1 MYIKQKARVFFMWYS
16 FYNRFNAF
24 IIKMALGI
32 YLFGKPLV
40 TLMVKCRMMPTQ
52 PKLTRFNQNVMSKY
66 QIYNSIFMTLPFD
79 TITKT
84 GVLLPLFHETCKKGF
99 TAGDNPTTIVER
111 FFKKYQDRRSTESQ
125 INLLFRFIQYIERQ
139 VVLFDA
145 IEDAAFPIVNNMDG
159 IGTLRSLKESVTAEN
174 KLELLQKY
182 LEEFKVRIVLT
193 AHPTQFYPGSVLGII
208 TDLTEAIRENDLLR
222 INDLLA
228 QLGKTPF
235 FKHKKPS
242 PYDEAVSLIWYLEN
256 VFYKSFGTI
265 YDYIQQN
272 IFDGKQID
280 NDIINVGFW
289 PGGDRDGNP
298 FVTPEITLKV
308 AKRLRETVIKNYY
321 RDVRKLRRKLTFDG
335 VEDKIV
341 VLETELYKIIT
352 NKKSSLTVDNFSSEL
367 KEIKQLVID
376 KHQSL
381 YVSEVNSLINKIHL
395 FGFHFSAL
403 DIRQDSRVH
412 HTVFTN
418 MVDAIIDS
426 GSDIFPKKYHEL
438 KESEQVKILSQVNGE
453 VDLSLIKDDDTL
465 KALNT
470 MKAIKTIQET
480 NGERAANRY
489 IISNNQTTLNVMQ
502 LFAMLKLVAFQE
514 ELTVDIG
521 PLFETI
527 TDLKNAP
534 VVMEEL
540 YTNPEYAAHLKS
552 RGNRQTIMLGFSDGT
567 KDGGYLM
574 ANWAIYKAKENL
586 TTVSRKYGINV
597 IFFDGRGGPPAR
609 GGGKTH
615 NFYASLGP
623 TIEDKEVQLTIQGQT
638 ISSNFG
644 TLESSQYNLEQL
656 ISSGIHN
663 SLSDA
668 DLSMLP
674 ENRAVMTD
682 LADRSYKAYSDFK
695 AHPKFIPYL
704 EHMSTLKYYAKTNIG
719 SRPSKRGK
727 AKGLVFEDL
736 RAIPFVGSWS
746 QLKQNVPGFFGV
758 GTALKHYED
767 IGEFEKAQ
775 HLFKTSD
782 FFKTL
787 IENSMM
793 SLSKSFFDLTK
804 YMSEDEEYGDFWN
817 IIYNE
822 YETSKRLLLKLT
834 GYKELMEEEPAG
846 KASVAVRESIVL
858 PLLTIQQ
865 FALKKI
871 QELEK
876 SGVTTGKE
884 IEVYQKMVTRS
895 LFGNINASRNSA

>member
-1 MYIKQKARVFFMWYS
+1 MS
-16 FYNRFNAF
+16 
-24 IIKMALGI
+24 
-32 YLFGKPLV
+32 
-40 TLMVKCRMMPTQ
+40 TQ
-52 PKLTRFNQNVMSKY
+52 PKITRFKQNVLSKY

-84 GVLLPLFHETCKKGF
+84 GALLPLFFETCEKGF
-99 TAGDNPTTIVER
+99 SKNETPTAIVDS
-111 FFKKYQDRRSTESQ
+111 FFKKYQARRSPKSQ

-145 IEDAAFPIVNNMDG
+145 IEDAAFPVVNNMDG
-159 IGTLRSLKESVTAEN
+159 IGTLRSLKETASAEN
-174 KLELLQKY
+174 KLELLKNY

-208 TDLTEAIRENDLLR
+208 TDLTEAIKENDLTR
-222 INDLLA
+222 IHQLLA

-235 FKHKKPS
+235 FRHKKPT

-256 VFYKSFGTI
+256 VFYKSFGTV

-272 IFDGKQID
+272 IFDGEHIQ
-280 NDIINVGFW
+280 NDIINIGFW

-308 AKRLRETVIKNYY
+308 ASRLRETIIKNYY
-321 RDVRKLRRKLTFDG
+321 RDLRQLKRKVSFAG
-335 VEDKIV
+335 VEDRV
-341 VLETELYKIIT
+341 TALEGEMHKIIT
-352 NKKSSLTVDNFSSEL
+352 NKKTDLTLDHLVSEL
-367 KEIKQLVID
+367 KEIKTEIIQ

-381 YVSEVNSLINKIHL
+381 YAPEVNSLLNKIHL
-395 FGFHFSAL
+395 FGFHFSSL
-403 DIRQDSRVH
+403 DIRQDSRAH
-412 HTVFTN
+412 AKVFN
-418 MVDAIIDS
+418 DMVNLLIES
-426 GSDIFPKKYHEL
+426 GSSIFPANYHSLSESKQISTL
-438 KESEQVKILSQVNGE
+438 SKIEGRFDMDLISDKE
-453 VDLSLIKDDDTL
+453 TL
-465 KALNT
+465 KALKT
-470 MKAIKTIQET
+470 MAAIKTVQET
-480 NGERAANRY
+480 NGEKAANRY

-502 LFAMLKLVAFQE
+502 LYAMLKLVAFE
-514 ELTVDIG
+514 DELTVDIA

-527 TDLKNAP
+527 TDLENAP
-534 VVMEEL
+534 SVMEDL
-540 YTNPEYAAHLKS
+540 YTNPNYIAHLKA

-574 ANWAIYKAKENL
+574 ANWAIYQAKERL
-586 TTVSRKYGINV
+586 TTISRKHDITV

-644 TLESSQYNLEQL
+644 TLDSSQYNLEQL

-663 SLSDA
+663 SLSDK
-668 DLSMLP
+668 DLTMTP
-674 ENRAVMTD
+674 ENRTVMAH
-682 LADRSYKAYSDFK
+682 LSKLSYEAYVDFK

-704 EHMSTLKYYAKTNIG
+704 EHMSTLKFYAKTNIG

-727 AKGLVFEDL
+727 SEGLVFEDL

-767 IGEFEKAQ
+767 IGEFDKAQ
-775 HLFKTSD
+775 HLFQTSD

-804 YMSEDEEYGDFWN
+804 YMSDDPEYGAFWN
-817 IIYNE
+817 VIYTE
-822 YETSKRLLLKLT
+822 YVTTKRLLLKLT
-834 GYKELMEEEPAG
+834 GYSELMEEEPAG
-846 KASVAVRESIVL
+846 KASISVRESIVL

-865 FALKKI
+865 YALKKI
-871 QELEK
+871 QDLEK
-876 SGVTTGKE
+876 ESPRDE
-884 IEVYQKMVTRS
+884 AQIEVYEKIVMRS

>member
-1 MYIKQKARVFFMWYS
+1 MSI
-16 FYNRFNAF
+16 
-24 IIKMALGI
+24 
-32 YLFGKPLV
+32 
-40 TLMVKCRMMPTQ
+40 Q
-52 PKLTRFNQNVMSKY
+52 PKLTRFNQNVLSKY

-84 GVLLPLFHETCKKGF
+84 GALLPLFHETCSKGF
-99 TAGDNPTTIVER
+99 EDGDNPTTIVNS
-111 FFKKYQDRRSTESQ
+111 FFEKYQARRSDKSQ

-145 IEDAAFPIVNNMDG
+145 IEDAAFPVVNNMDG
-159 IGTLRSLKESVTAEN
+159 IGTLRSLKESVIAES
-174 KLELLQKY
+174 KLETLQKY

-208 TDLTEAIRENDLLR
+208 TDLTEAVKDNDLLR

-235 FKHKKPS
+235 FKHKKPT

-272 IFDGKQID
+272 IFDEKQID
-280 NDIINVGFW
+280 NDIINIGFW

-308 AKRLRETVIKNYY
+308 ADRLHHTILKNYY
-321 RDVRKLRRKLTFDG
+321 RDIRKLRRKLTFQG
-335 VEDKIV
+335 VEDKISG
-341 VLETELYKIIT
+341 LEKELYKLIT
-352 NKKSSLTVDNFSSEL
+352 NKVSKLTIAVFKQELVD
-367 KEIKQLVID
+367 IKKLIID

-381 YVSEVNSLINKIHL
+381 YVAEVNSLLNKIHL
-395 FGFHFSAL
+395 FGFHFANL
-403 DIRQDSRVH
+403 DIRQDSRKH
-412 HTVFTN
+412 AQFFN
-418 MVDAIIDS
+418 DMVDVLIKS
-426 GSDIFPKKYHEL
+426 GSALFPTNYHDL
-438 KESEQVKILSQVNGE
+438 SENEQIQILSKVEGT
-453 VDLSLIKDDDTL
+453 VDLSLIKDEETL
-465 KALNT
+465 KALQT
-470 MKAIKTIQET
+470 MQAIKTIQNI
-480 NGERAANRY
+480 NGEPAANRY
-489 IISNNQTTLNVMQ
+489 IISNNQTALHVMQ
-502 LFAMLKLVAFQE
+502 LFAMLKLVAFQDK
-514 ELTVDIG
+514 LTVDIG

-527 TDLKNAP
+527 TDLENAP
-534 VVMEEL
+534 QVMAAL
-540 YTNPEYAAHLKS
+540 YANPEYAAHLKS

-586 TTVSRKYGINV
+586 TAVSRAHGITV

-656 ISSGIHN
+656 ISSGIYN
-663 SLSDA
+663 SLSDK

-674 ENRAVMTD
+674 ENRVVMDD
-682 LADRSYKAYSDFK
+682 LATLSYEAYRAFK
-695 AHPKFIPYL
+695 AHPKFISYL

-727 AKGLVFEDL
+727 AEGLIFEDL

-767 IGEFEKAQ
+767 THQFDKAQ
-775 HLFKTSD
+775 LLFQTSD

-804 YMSEDEEYGDFWN
+804 YMSEDTEYGEFWN
-817 IIYNE
+817 LIYQE
-822 YETSKRLLLKLT
+822 YKTSKRLLLKLT
-834 GYKELMEEEPAG
+834 GYTELMEEEPAG

-865 FALKKI
+865 YALKKI

-876 SGVTTGKE
+876 QGVTNE
-884 IEVYQKMVTRS
+884 EELAIYQKMVTRS